1 MKDLPIRL
9 GPLALLLTV
18 ISICMT
24 VFGIL
29 TYATARADMNLA
41 ETYAETVRTRYRLET
56 EAQEYLVRLSDPG
69 EEALPDADGVLRE
82 VFRDESGLT
91 LRTGVRLASDG
102 DPVVVEWRFEH
113 EWEEDTSVDV
123 WDGTLPLW
131 DGGNHD

>member
-1 MKDLPIRL
+1 M
-9 GPLALLLTV
+9 
-18 ISICMT
+18 
-24 VFGIL
+24 
-29 TYATARADMNLA
+29 
-41 ETYAETVRTRYRLET
+41 
-56 EAQEYLVRLSDPG
+56 
-69 EEALPDADGVLRE
+69 LRE

>member
-41 ETYAETVRTRYRLET
+41 ETYAETHAETDAEADAETDAEADAAPDQSAADSGACNIEVLQLRLFLLCRLGRVGKHSKGNVRHGDSL
-56 EAQEYLVRLSDPG
+56 YLRQQC
-69 EEALPDADGVLRE
+69 RH
-82 VFRDESGLT
+82 F
-91 LRTGVRLASDG
+91 
-102 DPVVVEWRFEH
+102 PV
-113 EWEEDTSVDV
+113 
-123 WDGTLPLW
+123 
-131 DGGNHD
+131 